1 MAVLLRDPMVADNIR
16 EIDLGE
22 AAMP

>member
-22 AAMP
+22 VAMP